1 MNNWIVNWCQEKVSS
16 NDNVESIEIIDDNH
30 VEIRCQN
37 SEVYNVAVISE
48 SYITMDLIEKVI
60 KDNTQ
65 FLFNIK
71 KEPLIE
77 GEVLAYAEVKRFGIG
92 GFGDIMRAIN
102 NENLTEYQNPET
114 KFIMEGLKQHTNVY
128 SIIRLDNRRYKVIK
142 IGFKEDTILALN
154 NYDLTAEKVRE
165 AKSKYRTFDVILASN
180 PNARISSIANDVAK
194 ELGLKILT
202 WRQLLGRLNS

>member
-1 MNNWIVNWCQEKVSS
+1 MNNWIVNWCHEKVSS

>member
-48 SYITMDLIEKVI
+48 SHITMDLIEKVI

>member
-202 WRQLLGRLNS
+202 WRQL

>member
-1 MNNWIVNWCQEKVSS
+1 MSNWIVNWCQENVSK
-16 NDNVESIEIIDDNH
+16 NDSVESIEIIDDNH

>member
-1 MNNWIVNWCQEKVSS
+1 MEELQE
-16 NDNVESIEIIDDNH
+16 
-30 VEIRCQN
+30 
-37 SEVYNVAVISE
+37 
-48 SYITMDLIEKVI
+48 
-60 KDNTQ
+60 
-65 FLFNIK
+65 
-71 KEPLIE
+71 
-77 GEVLAYAEVKRFGIG
+77 
-92 GFGDIMRAIN
+92 
-102 NENLTEYQNPET
+102 
-114 KFIMEGLKQHTNVY
+114 HTNVY

>member
-102 NENLTEYQNPET
+102 NEN
-114 KFIMEGLKQHTNVY
+114 IMAIDEPIGIGL
-128 SIIRLDNRRYKVIK
+128 I
-142 IGFKEDTILALN
+142 
-154 NYDLTAEKVRE
+154 
-165 AKSKYRTFDVILASN
+165 
-180 PNARISSIANDVAK
+180 
-194 ELGLKILT
+194 
-202 WRQLLGRLNS
+202 